1 MLKAIGYFA
10 IGLFAGLTVAEL
22 MKDVNPIEKIAIYD
36 GYIVRYNYPHYY
48 RYRND
53 SRMIY
58 GYRPLEVR
66 QYRQYTP
73 VRSGSSG
80 GSSGGGEGGSGTTHT
95 GTVRKDISDRKKTW
109 GNKY

>member
-22 MKDVNPIEKIAIYD
+22 MKDAKPIEKITIYD
-36 GYIVRYNYPHYY
+36 GYIVRYDYPHYY
-48 RYRND
+48 RYGYD
-53 SRMIY
+53 Y
-58 GYRPLEVR
+58 YYRPLEVR

-73 VRSGSSG
+73 VK
-80 GSSGGGEGGSGTTHT
+80 SGGGGKGVSGTTHT

>member
-22 MKDVNPIEKIAIYD
+22 MKDAKPIEKITIYD
-36 GYIVRYNYPHYY
+36 GYIVRYDYPHYY

-66 QYRQYTP
+66 QYR
-73 VRSGSSG
+73 SGSSG
-80 GSSGGGEGGSGTTHT
+80 GGSGGGKEVSGTTHT
-95 GTVRKDISDRKKTW
+95 GTVRKDTPERKKSW

>member
-36 GYIVRYNYPHYY
+36 GYRMRYDYPHYY

-53 SRMIY
+53 NRMIY
-58 GYRPLEVR
+58 DYRPLEVR
-66 QYRQYTP
+66 QYR
-73 VRSGSSG
+73 SGSSG
-80 GSSGGGEGGSGTTHT
+80 GGKEVSGTTHT
-95 GTVRKDISDRKKTW
+95 GTVRKDTPERKKSW

>member
-22 MKDVNPIEKIAIYD
+22 MKDAKPIEKIAIYD
-36 GYIVRYNYPHYY
+36 GYIVRYDYPHYY

-66 QYRQYTP
+66 QYTP
-73 VRSGSSG
+73 VKG
-80 GSSGGGEGGSGTTHT
+80 GSSGGGSGGGKEVSGTTHT

>member
-22 MKDVNPIEKIAIYD
+22 MKDAKPIEKITIYD
-36 GYIVRYNYPHYY
+36 GYIVRYDYPHYY

-58 GYRPLEVR
+58 DYRPLEVR
-66 QYRQYTP
+66 QYR
-73 VRSGSSG
+73 SGSSG
-80 GSSGGGEGGSGTTHT
+80 GSKGVSGTTHT
-95 GTVRKDISDRKKTW
+95 GTVRKDTPERKKSW
-109 GNKY
+109 GTKY

>member
-22 MKDVNPIEKIAIYD
+22 MKDAKPIEKIAIYD

-53 SRMIY
+53 NRMIY

-66 QYRQYTP
+66 QYR
-73 VRSGSSG
+73 SGSSG
-80 GSSGGGEGGSGTTHT
+80 GGSGTDEVFSVMSQH
-95 GTVRKDISDRKKTW
+95 
-109 GNKY
+109 

>member
-22 MKDVNPIEKIAIYD
+22 MKDVKPIEKITIYD
-36 GYIVRYNYPHYY
+36 GYIVRYDYPHYY

-66 QYRQYTP
+66 QYTP
-73 VRSGSSG
+73 VRSD
-80 GSSGGGEGGSGTTHT
+80 GGGKDVSGTTHT
-95 GTVRKDISDRKKTW
+95 GTVRKNTPERKKSW

>member
-22 MKDVNPIEKIAIYD
+22 MKDAKPIEKITIYD
-36 GYIVRYNYPHYY
+36 GYIVRYDYPHYY
-48 RYRND
+48 RYGYD
-53 SRMIY
+53 Y
-58 GYRPLEVR
+58 YYRPLEVR

-80 GSSGGGEGGSGTTHT
+80 GGKEVSGTTHT
-95 GTVRKDISDRKKTW
+95 GTVRKDTPERKKSW
-109 GNKY
+109 GTKY

>member
-22 MKDVNPIEKIAIYD
+22 MKDAKPIEKISIYD
-36 GYIVRYNYPHYY
+36 GYIVRYDYPHYY

-58 GYRPLEVR
+58 DYRLLEVR
-66 QYRQYTP
+66 QYR
-73 VRSGSSG
+73 G
-80 GSSGGGEGGSGTTHT
+80 GSSGGGKGVGGTTHT
-95 GTVRKDISDRKKTW
+95 GTVRKDTPERKKSW

>member
-1 MLKAIGYFA
+1 MLKSIGYFA

-22 MKDVNPIEKIAIYD
+22 MKDAKPIEKITIYD
-36 GYIVRYNYPHYY
+36 GYIVRYDYPHYY

-66 QYRQYTP
+66 QYTP
-73 VRSGSSG
+73 VKG
-80 GSSGGGEGGSGTTHT
+80 SGGGEEVSGTTQT

>member
-22 MKDVNPIEKIAIYD
+22 MKDAKPIEKIAIYD
-36 GYIVRYNYPHYY
+36 GYIVRYDYPYYY

-66 QYRQYTP
+66 QYTP
-73 VRSGSSG
+73 VKG
-80 GSSGGGEGGSGTTHT
+80 SGGGEGGTTHT

>member
-22 MKDVNPIEKIAIYD
+22 MKDAKPIEKIAIYD
-36 GYIVRYNYPHYY
+36 GYIVRYDYPHYY
-48 RYRND
+48 RYGYD
-53 SRMIY
+53 Y
-58 GYRPLEVR
+58 YYRPLEVR

-73 VRSGSSG
+73 VRG
-80 GSSGGGEGGSGTTHT
+80 GSSGGGKEVSGTTHT
-95 GTVRKDISDRKKTW
+95 GTVRKDTPERKKSW

>member
-22 MKDVNPIEKIAIYD
+22 MKDAKPVEKITIYD
-36 GYIVRYNYPHYY
+36 GYIVRYDYPHYY
-48 RYRND
+48 RYGYD
-53 SRMIY
+53 Y
-58 GYRPLEVR
+58 YYRPLEVR

-73 VRSGSSG
+73 VRGGSRG

-109 GNKY
+109 GTKY

>member
-22 MKDVNPIEKIAIYD
+22 MKDAKPVEKITIYD
-36 GYIVRYNYPHYY
+36 GYIVRYDYPHYY
-48 RYRND
+48 RYGYD
-53 SRMIY
+53 Y
-58 GYRPLEVR
+58 YYRPLEVR

-73 VRSGSSG
+73 VKG
-80 GSSGGGEGGSGTTHT
+80 SGGGKEVSGTTHT

-109 GNKY
+109 GTKY

>member
-22 MKDVNPIEKIAIYD
+22 MKDAKPVEKITIYD
-36 GYIVRYNYPHYY
+36 GYIVRYDYPHYY

-53 SRMIY
+53 NRMIY
-58 GYRPLEVR
+58 DYYYRPLEVR
-66 QYRQYTP
+66 QYTP
-73 VRSGSSG
+73 VRGGSGG

-95 GTVRKDISDRKKTW
+95 GTVRKDLPERKKSW

>member
-22 MKDVNPIEKIAIYD
+22 MKDVKPIEKISIYD
-36 GYIVRYNYPHYY
+36 GYIVRYDYPHYY
-48 RYRND
+48 RYGYD
-53 SRMIY
+53 Y
-58 GYRPLEVR
+58 YYRPLEVR
-66 QYRQYTP
+66 QYTP
-73 VRSGSSG
+73 VKG
-80 GSSGGGEGGSGTTHT
+80 SGGGEVVSGTTQT

>member
-22 MKDVNPIEKIAIYD
+22 MKDAKPIEKITIYD
-36 GYIVRYNYPHYY
+36 GYIVRYDYPYYY
-48 RYRND
+48 RYGYD
-53 SRMIY
+53 Y
-58 GYRPLEVR
+58 YYRPLEVR
-66 QYRQYTP
+66 QYTP
-73 VRSGSSG
+73 VRGGSGG

-95 GTVRKDISDRKKTW
+95 GTVRKDTPERKKSW

>member
-22 MKDVNPIEKIAIYD
+22 MKDAKPIEKIAIYD
-36 GYIVRYNYPHYY
+36 GYIVRYDYPHYY

-58 GYRPLEVR
+58 DYRPLEVR
-66 QYRQYTP
+66 QYR
-73 VRSGSSG
+73 G
-80 GSSGGGEGGSGTTHT
+80 GSRGGSKGVSGTTHT
-95 GTVRKDISDRKKTW
+95 GTVRKDTPERKKSW

>member
-10 IGLFAGLTVAEL
+10 IGLFAGLTGAEL
-22 MKDVNPIEKIAIYD
+22 MKDAKPIEKITIYD

-66 QYRQYTP
+66 QYTP
-73 VRSGSSG
+73 VKG
-80 GSSGGGEGGSGTTHT
+80 GSGGGGKEVSGTTHT
-95 GTVRKDISDRKKTW
+95 GTVRKDTPERKKSW

>member
-22 MKDVNPIEKIAIYD
+22 MKDAKPIEKITIYD
-36 GYIVRYNYPHYY
+36 GYIVRYDYPHYY
-48 RYRND
+48 RYGYD
-53 SRMIY
+53 Y
-58 GYRPLEVR
+58 YYRPLEVR

-73 VRSGSSG
+73 VRG
-80 GSSGGGEGGSGTTHT
+80 GSGGEGGSGTIHT

>member
-22 MKDVNPIEKIAIYD
+22 MKDVKPIEKIAIYD
-36 GYIVRYNYPHYY
+36 GYIVRYDYPHYY

-58 GYRPLEVR
+58 DYRPLEVR
-66 QYRQYTP
+66 QYR
-73 VRSGSSG
+73 SGSS
-80 GSSGGGEGGSGTTHT
+80 SGGKGVSGTTHT
-95 GTVRKDISDRKKTW
+95 GTVRKDTPERKKSW

>member
-22 MKDVNPIEKIAIYD
+22 MKDAKPIEKIAIYD
-36 GYIVRYNYPHYY
+36 GYIVRYDYPYYY

-66 QYRQYTP
+66 QYTP
-73 VRSGSSG
+73 VRGGSG
-80 GSSGGGEGGSGTTHT
+80 GGGSGGGEEVSGTTQT

>member
-22 MKDVNPIEKIAIYD
+22 MKDAKPVEKITIYD
-36 GYIVRYNYPHYY
+36 GYIVRYDYPHYY
-48 RYRND
+48 RYGYD
-53 SRMIY
+53 Y
-58 GYRPLEVR
+58 YYRPLEVR

-73 VRSGSSG
+73 VRSGS
-80 GSSGGGEGGSGTTHT
+80 GGGKGVSGTTHT
-95 GTVRKDISDRKKTW
+95 GTVRKDTPERKKSW